1 MEELRPGIFAYIQP
15 DGSWWLNNPGFV
27 VGRSLVLSVDTCA
40 TARRTSA
47 YLAAVEAQAG
57 RIPNVVANT
66 HHHGDHTN
74 GNCLLPAA
82 TIVGH
87 RRCREEMLRSGILRP
102 DGIFEPVEWGDLV
115 PTPPVVTFEERLD
128 IWVDDV
134 LVELQHF
141 GTAAHT
147 TNDVVAW
154 LPEQRVLFAGDLVF
168 NGGTPFFLM
177 GSAAGMLLAL
187 DRLAELDAEIVV
199 PGHGEPCGPEVLA
212 TVGEYVR
219 FVQDWA
225 GETHAK
231 GMSPSEAAGAADL
244 GPFAGLTDP
253 ERLAGNLHRAYA
265 EIEGARPGTDIDLL
279 GAFSDMVA
287 FNGGRP
293 LRCLA

>member
-1 MEELRPGIFAYIQP
+1 VEELRVGVFAYVQP

-27 VGRSLVLSVDTCA
+27 VGRSVVLSIVTCA

-47 YLAAVEAQAG
+47 YIDAVTERAG
-57 RIPNVVANT
+57 RIPTVVVNT

-74 GNCLLPAA
+74 GNCLLPGA
-82 TIVGH
+82 TIVGQ
-87 RRCREEMLRSGILRP
+87 RRCRQEMLRSGILRP
-102 DGIFEPVEWGDLV
+102 DGIFEPVDWGELDLA
-115 PTPPVVTFEERLD
+115 PPFVTFESRLD
-128 IWVDDV
+128 IQVDDI
-134 LVELQHF
+134 LVELHHF

-154 LPEQRVLFAGDLVF
+154 LPEQRVLFAGDLAF

-177 GSAAGMLLAL
+177 GSAAGMLVAL
-187 DRLAELDAEIVV
+187 DRLVELDVETVV
-199 PGHGEPCGPEVLA
+199 PGHGEPCGPEVFD

-225 GETHAK
+225 AETHAK
-231 GMSPSEAAGAADL
+231 GMSPVEAAGAADL
-244 GPFAGLTDP
+244 GPFVELTDP
-253 ERLAGNLHRAYA
+253 ERLVGNLHRAYA
-265 EIEGARPGTDIDLL
+265 EIEGTRPGADLDLL
-279 GAFSDMVA
+279 GAFTDMVR